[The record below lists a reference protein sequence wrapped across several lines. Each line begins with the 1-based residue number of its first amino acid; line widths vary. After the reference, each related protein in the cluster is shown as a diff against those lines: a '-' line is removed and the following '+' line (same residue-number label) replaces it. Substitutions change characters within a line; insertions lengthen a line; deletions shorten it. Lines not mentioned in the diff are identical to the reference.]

1 MPATRFVA
9 YARSLWHRHR
19 RSQALEISSLDVR
32 TLSFIAAIGGALMA
46 VTMGGLHLAGAQH
59 GRALGFWGG
68 AGIVWAVAY
77 FVGFMIPALAEQIP
91 PSTVATI
98 ANLMIGTGFVLVLFG
113 IQAYRKQKIS
123 FMAMGA
129 IALVLVV
136 VTLALPEVRE
146 SVRLRQIVYSSW
158 FIFIIASAT
167 WLMGW
172 RPSGGLKPY
181 ERAVAAILG
190 IYGFFLTLRLGFL
203 FILDQPLES
212 FASNSLQVG
221 VFVVATMVSFSL
233 SVALAVLLLRN
244 KELDLKYLAR
254 HCPLTRLRN
263 RHSMEDLAPE
273 EVARAERY
281 EYPLSVIMIDLD
293 RFKRINDQF
302 GHHGGDL
309 ALKHCADLIRDNLR
323 DADIPF
329 RLGGEEFVVLLS
341 NTDARSAVNL
351 AERLRRKLECTPVEL
366 DGDSKHC
373 VTASFGVVEYRAGDK
388 SWNTMIREADD
399 AMYLAK
405 KKGRNRV
412 EVSGEG
418 VFG

>member
-1 MPATRFVA
+1 
-9 YARSLWHRHR
+9 
-19 RSQALEISSLDVR
+19 
-32 TLSFIAAIGGALMA
+32 MA

-68 AGIVWAVAY
+68 AGIVWAGAY
-77 FVGFMIPALAEQIP
+77 SVGFMIPVLAEEVP
-91 PSTVATI
+91 PSTLATI
-98 ANLMIGTGFVLVLFG
+98 ANLMIGLGFVLVLFG

-129 IALVLVV
+129 IALGLIVI
-136 VTLALPEVRE
+136 TLTFPEVRE
-146 SVRLRQIVYSSW
+146 SGRLRQIVDSSW
-158 FIFIIASAT
+158 FIVIIVFAA
-167 WLMGW
+167 WLMAW
-172 RPSGGLKPY
+172 RPSEGLKAY
-181 ERAVAAILG
+181 ERVVAAILG
-190 IYGFFLTLRLGFL
+190 IYGFFLVLRLGFL
-203 FILDQPLES
+203 FTLDQPLES
-212 FASNSLQVG
+212 FGSNSLQVG

-233 SVALAVLLLRN
+233 TVALAVLLLRD

-281 EYPLSVIMIDLD
+281 NYPLSVIMMDLD

-309 ALKHCADLIRDNLR
+309 ALKHCADLVRSTLR

-329 RLGGEEFVVLLS
+329 RLGGEEFVILLS
-341 NTDARSAVNL
+341 NTDSKSAVNL
-351 AERLRRKLECTPVEL
+351 AERLRRKLESTPVEL
-366 DGDSKHC
+366 GGSREHC
-373 VTASFGVVEYRAGDK
+373 VTASFGVAEYRAGDK

-405 KKGRNRV
+405 KNGRNRV
-412 EVSGEG
+412 ETSDQG
-418 VFG
+418 VPG